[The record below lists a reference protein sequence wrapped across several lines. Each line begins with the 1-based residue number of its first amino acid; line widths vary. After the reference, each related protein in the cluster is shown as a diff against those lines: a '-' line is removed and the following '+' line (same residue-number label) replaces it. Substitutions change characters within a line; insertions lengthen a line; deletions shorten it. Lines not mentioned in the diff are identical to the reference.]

1 VDEVRTQR
9 RPPAPAP
16 AVRAVTATPGQPLGP
31 AVRAEM
37 ELSLGADF
45 GAVRVHDDELANR
58 SSAGLGALAYTT
70 GEHVVFRRGRF
81 DPASPVGQARLRH
94 ELTHVI
100 QQRRG
105 GVETVQ
111 AAAAHVSSPGD
122 RFEAHARRS
131 ADTPAPAAAAPTP
144 ASGSAGPGS
153 VVVQRDPDPLAPA
166 SHTRTEQV
174 TAAVR
179 GWLDAQR
186 FELPTWGER
195 AVDPTAWEAYYGS
208 GYTSLRA
215 ITDGTL
221 DHLRA
226 VPATS
231 PDAITGLQRAE
242 IWAAVR
248 DYYQEKH
255 ANADWQFQ
263 VAMAAVLQRAYGSP
277 WIGSGQVQGSATRAM
292 HPQNQAGWEHQ
303 LSISATLFDLQSSS
317 DVVQNISA
325 GYQASYVFPIGRRFT
340 LGGMRSGFQGSAFG
354 QAQVGGAWAYRAAG
368 AAHDDFGLGAQ
379 VGGGAQAA
387 LAIGP
392 HWVVAISAAATASW
406 FSGTPMTVTPA
417 AQGQVGV
424 SYAF

>member
-9 RPPAPAP
+9 RPPATP

-31 AVRAEM
+31 AVRAQLEV
-37 ELSLGADF
+37 SLGADF
-45 GAVRVHDDELANR
+45 SAVRVHDDELADR
-58 SSAGLGALAYTT
+58 SAAALGALAYTT
-70 GEHVVFRRGRF
+70 GQHLVFRRGRF
-81 DPASPVGQARLRH
+81 DPATPVGRARLRH
-94 ELTHVI
+94 ELTHVV

-105 GVETVQ
+105 GVETVPG
-111 AAAAHVSSPGD
+111 AAAHVSSPTD

-131 ADTPAPAAAAPTP
+131 ADAPGLAAAVPAPM
-144 ASGSAGPGS
+144 AGPAGASS
-153 VVVQRDPDPLAPA
+153 VVVQRDADPHAPTP
-166 SHTRTEQV
+166 HTRSEQV
-174 TAAVR
+174 TTAVR

-195 AVDPTAWEAYYGS
+195 SVDPTAWEAYYGS

-221 DHLRA
+221 EHLRA
-226 VPATS
+226 VPAKS

-242 IWAAVR
+242 VWAAVR
-248 DYYQEKH
+248 DYYREKH
-255 ANADWQFQ
+255 ANANWQFQ

-277 WIGSGQVQGSATRAM
+277 WIGSGQLQGSATRAM

-303 LSISATLFDLQSSS
+303 LSLSATLFDAQSSN
-317 DVVQNISA
+317 DVFQNISA

-354 QAQVGGAWAYRAAG
+354 QAQIGGAWAYRAAG

-379 VGGGAQAA
+379 VGAGGQAA

-392 HWVVAISAAATASW
+392 HWMVAISAAATASW

-417 AQGQVGV
+417 GQGQLGV